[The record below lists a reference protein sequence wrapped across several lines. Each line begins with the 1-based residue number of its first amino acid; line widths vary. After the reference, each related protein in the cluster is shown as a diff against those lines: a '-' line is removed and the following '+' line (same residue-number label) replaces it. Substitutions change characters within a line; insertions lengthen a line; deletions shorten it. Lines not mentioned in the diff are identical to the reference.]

1 MPVESKEVGS
11 APATIRFEQ
20 PEGPFEVTAEH
31 GQESTGFHEV
41 ETGNEEVSVDWHD
54 QTPSGLVEQG
64 SGETVRLE
72 GFGNDG
78 DDVKAAPKKA
88 AQKKVVSSPK
98 RGSAGGT
105 DGAETK

>member
-20 PEGPFEVTAEH
+20 PEGPFEVSAEH

-41 ETGNEEVSVDWHD
+41 ETGDETVTADWHD

-64 SGETVRLE
+64 RGEIVKLE
-72 GFGNDG
+72 GFDHG
-78 DDVKAAPKKA
+78 DDGEKAAPKKA
-88 AQKKVVSSPK
+88 AQKKVVTAPDSGK
-98 RGSAGGT
+98 GSGT
-105 DGAETK
+105 SGAKTK